1 MKLSVITIC
10 YNEKNIRKTCE
21 SIVNQSWQD
30 FEWIVVDGGSTDGT
44 LDVLNEYRDRIDVL
58 ISEPDNGIYNAMNKG
73 IARARGEWLNFM
85 NGGDAFCD
93 KTVLEQVFGGGS
105 SRDGADVLYGDML
118 CRGKMYKMPDKI
130 DAFFFI
136 DNCINHQSSFIRAAL
151 FREDGGYNENYRIAS
166 DFEKWV
172 GWIKA
177 GRVFKHLPTAVADFA
192 AGGISDSCRSVREME
207 RAEIVIHHY
216 TREELNTYRESKKI
230 CWTVKLFDFLVLLK
244 IKKAP
249 FQDTFKVSLFGFIP
263 LLKIRKKAK

>member
-1 MKLSVITIC
+1 MSVITIC

-44 LDVLNEYRDRIDVL
+44 LDVLNEYRNRIDVL

-93 KTVLEQVFGGGS
+93 KTVLEQVFGNDNGYG
-105 SRDGADVLYGDML
+105 DADVLYGDML
-118 CRGKMYKMPDKI
+118 CQGKVYKIPDNI

-151 FREDGGYNENYRIAS
+151 FREDGGYNEKYRVLS
-166 DFEKWV
+166 DVEKWIV
-172 GWIKA
+172 WMKA
-177 GRVFKHLPTAVADFA
+177 GRVFRHLPVVVADFDT
-192 AGGISDSCRSVREME
+192 GGVSSSGSLLTKEEKAKINARY
-207 RAEIVIHHY
+207 Y
-216 TREELNTYRESKKI
+216 TAEELAAKLAGKKI

-244 IKKAP
+244 IRKEP
-249 FQDTFKVSLFGFIP
+249 FQDTFRVNLFGFVP
-263 LLKIRKKAK
+263 LLKIRKNTK